1 MTDSLV
7 LECGNMAIMA
17 SNKRHLPCPPL
28 ATKHAEATCVRRAC
42 PATASS
48 VARLESHQLPS
59 SPLCD
64 GRSTRSLQLKSSQA
78 KSSEPPSQVKSSQ
91 VHLQVKSS
99 QVTSKSS
106 RAKSS
111 QVKPSQAKSSQVK
124 PSQAKSPPSQ
134 VKASPLYGASPQDRR
149 QAMSARRPARSID
162 RSMGCTL
169 RHALYSVSSG
179 CGRARLSVAVADVTL
194 RMRTVHSLTLSRLR
208 IVCTQTTA
216 SPSAKS
222 PIFLPSAKATRT
234 CAP

>member
-1 MTDSLV
+1 MPRPHVSA
-7 LECGNMAIMA
+7 EPA
-17 SNKRHLPCPPL
+17 PPL
-28 ATKHAEATCVRRAC
+28 HHQWRDSRATNSHPLRFAMGAPRG
-42 PATASS
+42 ASS
-48 VARLESHQLPS
+48 SNQVKPS
-59 SPLCD
+59 QVSP
-64 GRSTRSLQLKSSQA
+64 QVKSSQA
-78 KSSEPPSQVKSSQ
+78 KS
-91 VHLQVKSS
+91 
-99 QVTSKSS
+99 TSKSS
-106 RAKSS
+106 RAKSPQS
-111 QVKPSQAKSSQVK
+111 QVEPSRAKSSQVK
-124 PSQAKSPPSQ
+124 PSQAKSPPSHLQ
-134 VKASPLYGASPQDRR
+134 VKSKPPLYGASPQDRR
-149 QAMSARRPARSID
+149 RAMSARRPARSID

>member
-111 QVKPSQAKSSQVK
+111 QVKPSQAKSPPSHLQVK
-124 PSQAKSPPSQ
+124 SKP
-134 VKASPLYGASPQDRR
+134 PLYGASPQDRR
-149 QAMSARRPARSID
+149 RAMSARRPARSID